1 MGNCTLLKG
10 RIKVGRE
17 FRFGEGLRLPAGDTE
32 MFRKHLELQIKPA
45 YGLRVYSLW
54 VIGEVMGLVGI
65 LSEKT
70 E

>member
-1 MGNCTLLKG
+1 M
-10 RIKVGRE
+10 
-17 FRFGEGLRLPAGDTE
+17 RLPAGDTE

>member
-1 MGNCTLLKG
+1 M
-10 RIKVGRE
+10 
-17 FRFGEGLRLPAGDTE
+17 RLPAGDTE

-70 E
+70 EKRKLPKTMKRKCL